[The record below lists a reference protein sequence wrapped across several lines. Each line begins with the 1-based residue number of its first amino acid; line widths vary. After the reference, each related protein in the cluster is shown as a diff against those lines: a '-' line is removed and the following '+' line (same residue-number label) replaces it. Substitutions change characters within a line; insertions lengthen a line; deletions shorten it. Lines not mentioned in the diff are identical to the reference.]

1 MRTVKY
7 VIISLVAFSLLFGSL
22 TTLTGCGAKKPNQ
35 EELSKL
41 EEARA
46 AAEAAEKKLADL
58 KAERMSLE
66 QDLEKKKEELRKAQE
81 ERDNTKQKLGQ

>member
-1 MRTVKY
+1 MRIIKY
-7 VIISLVAFSLLFGSL
+7 FALGLFAVSLLFGSMTCL
-22 TTLTGCGAKKPNQ
+22 TSCTKKPNQ
-35 EELSKL
+35 EELGKL
-41 EEARA
+41 EESRA

-81 ERDNTKQKLGQ
+81 DRDQAKDKLGK